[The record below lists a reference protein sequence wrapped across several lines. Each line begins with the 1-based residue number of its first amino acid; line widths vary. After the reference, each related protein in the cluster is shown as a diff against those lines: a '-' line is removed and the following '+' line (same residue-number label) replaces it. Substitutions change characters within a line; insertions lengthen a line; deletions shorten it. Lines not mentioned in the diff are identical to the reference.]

1 MSMHDYE
8 RMKAQWIAAHPD
20 ATPAEYA
27 QAMRE
32 IARKA
37 GV

>member
-1 MSMHDYE
+1 MSYSAYE
-8 RMKAQWIAAHPD
+8 QMKRAWIAAHPD
-20 ATPAEYA
+20 ATPAEYE

>member
-1 MSMHDYE
+1 MWRYE
-8 RMKAQWIAAHPD
+8 QLKQKWIAEHPD
-20 ATPAEYA
+20 ATHKEYE

>member
-1 MSMHDYE
+1 MHDYE
-8 RMKAQWIAAHPD
+8 RMKAEWIAQHPN

-32 IARKA
+32 IAQRC

>member
-1 MSMHDYE
+1 MSVHEYE
-8 RMKAQWIAAHPD
+8 RMKAQWIAAHPN
-20 ATPAEYA
+20 ATPDEYA